1 MGMPA
6 SNTSA
11 SGDAPNTSAAAPARR
26 NVPRFLLPVG
36 LALAVVAVVALAY
49 WWIVGRFIQST
60 DDAYLQA
67 DSVTVAPKVSGYVT
81 DVYVGDNVPVKAG
94 DPLVRLDSRQ
104 YQAALDQSKATVD
117 ARRAD
122 IERAQA
128 GIQQQQAAIEQA
140 RAQLQVAQVSAK
152 HAEDEVRRYSPLAKT
167 GAESGDQLSVLI
179 SNRDQAQATLT
190 ADKAALDQ
198 AEARIADLNAQIAQ
212 AQAQLEAAQAS
223 AKQSQLDLQDTLVRS
238 SLDGRVGDRTVRV
251 GQYAQP
257 GTRLMTVVPVQSIY
271 LTANFKETQIGRMRA
286 GQSAKVHVDAL
297 PGADL
302 HGVVD
307 SFAPGTGSE
316 FALLPPEN
324 ATGNFTKIVQRVPVR
339 IRIDT
344 DEQTRKRL
352 VPGLSVTVDV
362 DTRSEGSSVQQQ
374 ASVVGQHG

>member
-1 MGMPA
+1 MPS
-6 SNTSA
+6 SNTGA
-11 SGDAPNTSAAAPARR
+11 SGDASNGAAPRR
-26 NVPRFLLPVG
+26 KAPRFLLPVVLLLAAMG
-36 LALAVVAVVALAY
+36 LAALGY
-49 WWIVGRFIQST
+49 WWLVGRFIQDT

-81 DVYVGDNVPVKAG
+81 EVYVGDNATVKAG
-94 DPLVRLDSRQ
+94 DPLVRLDGRQ
-104 YQAALDQSKATVD
+104 YQAALDQSTATVD

-122 IERAQA
+122 LLQAQA
-128 GIQQQQAAIEQA
+128 GIAQQQAAIEQA
-140 RAQLQVAQVSAK
+140 RAQLQVAQVNAR
-152 HAEDEVRRYSPLAKT
+152 HTEDEVRRYGPLAKS
-167 GAESGDQLSVLI
+167 GAESGDQLSVLV
-179 SNRDQAQATLT
+179 SNRDQARATLT

-198 AEARIADLNAQIAQ
+198 AQARMADLHAQIAQ

-223 AKQSQLDLQDTLVRS
+223 AKQAQLDLQDTLIRS

-286 GQSAKVHVDAL
+286 GQAATVRVDAL
-297 PGADL
+297 PDADL

-307 SFAPGTGSE
+307 SFAPGTGSQ

-339 IRIDT
+339 IRIDA

-352 VPGLSVTVDV
+352 VPGLSVTVEV
-362 DTRSEGSSVQQQ
+362 DTRSHGGGAHSTPADS
-374 ASVVGQHG
+374 QHG

>member
-11 SGDAPNTSAAAPARR
+11 SGDAPNASGAAPAQRK
-26 NVPRFLLPVG
+26 VPRFLLPVG
-36 LALAVVAVVALAY
+36 LVLAIVAVVTLGY
-49 WWIVGRFIQST
+49 WWVVGRFIQST

-81 DVYVGDNVPVKAG
+81 DVYVGDNAAVKAG

-104 YQAALDQSKATVD
+104 YRAALDQAKATVD
-117 ARRAD
+117 ARQAD

-128 GIQQQQAAIEQA
+128 GIQQQRAAIEQA

-179 SNRDQAQATLT
+179 SNRDQARATLA

-198 AEARIADLNAQIAQ
+198 AQARIADLNAQIAQ

-223 AKQSQLDLQDTLVRS
+223 AKQSQLDLQDTLIRS

-286 GQSAKVHVDAL
+286 GQPAKVHVDAL
-297 PGADL
+297 PDADL

-362 DTRSEGSSVQQQ
+362 DTRSQDGSAQP
-374 ASVVGQHG
+374 AAAANQHG

>member
-1 MGMPA
+1 MPA
-6 SNTSA
+6 PTGTA
-11 SGDAPNTSAAAPARR
+11 SGDAANASASQPAQRK
-26 NVPRFLLPVG
+26 VPRFLLPTGIVLG
-36 LALAVVAVVALAY
+36 LIGVVALGY

-81 DVYVGDNVPVKAG
+81 DVYVGDNVTVKAG

-104 YQAALDQSKATVD
+104 YQAALDQAKATAD

-122 IERAQA
+122 IQQAQA

-140 RAQLQVAQVSAK
+140 KAQLQVAQINAR
-152 HAEDEVRRYSPLAKT
+152 HTEDEVRRYGPLAKT
-167 GAESGDQLSVLI
+167 GAESGDQLSILV
-179 SNRDQAQATLT
+179 SNRDQAKATLG

-198 AEARIADLNAQIAQ
+198 AQARIADLNAQIAQ

-286 GQSAKVHVDAL
+286 GQKASVHVDAL
-297 PGADL
+297 PDADL

-339 IRIDT
+339 IRVDT
-344 DEQTRKRL
+344 DEQTRKLL

-362 DTRSEGSSVQQQ
+362 DTRSEGNS
-374 ASVVGQHG
+374 HG